1 MDTSNIANQMPQG
14 LSIDQRNQELQRQ
27 QAETAKRPDVVR
39 RQSIRERRAEQD
51 ARIRDDLASAEQ
63 CRRLIKREGQDGDPQ
78 TFQIA
83 QGVLAAF
90 NDAMKLK
97 TALLLGDTGDSDEAF
112 AARDQAIEALHA
124 YLAELAERI
133 DDQMTPIRESR
144 AAFEIEQRELAQRQ
158 QEAQANQFARGM
170 DARQV
175 IEHLKIERH
184 CSLRLN
190 EHNQIEIAPADLAT
204 DMRVRALIRMHCNDL
219 RAILKA
225 RQTYAVVDCAGFF
238 DEANQ

>member
-63 CRRLIKREGQDGDPQ
+63 CRRLIKREGQDGGPQ
-78 TFQIA
+78 TFQVA
-83 QGVLAAF
+83 QGVLTAF

-124 YLAELAERI
+124 YLAELAERM
-133 DDQMTPIRESR
+133 DEQLAPIRESK
-144 AAFEIEQRELAQRQ
+144 ANFAKEERERAQRQ
-158 QEAQANQFARGM
+158 AEAQNNQFARGM

-175 IEHLKIERH
+175 IEYLKIERH
-184 CSLRLN
+184 CELRLN
-190 EHNQIEIAPADLAT
+190 KHGQIEIAPADMAT

-225 RQTYAVVDCAGFF
+225 RQTYAVVDCEGFL